1 MKLVEKNMPK
11 IFRWFDDTS
20 DELSEVEKEIWKKI
34 TSESIKNA
42 MLKDDI

>member
-1 MKLVEKNMPK
+1 MRLVEEDIPK

-20 DELSEVEKEIWKKI
+20 DELSDVEKEIWKKI

-42 MLKDDI
+42 MLKDD

>member
-1 MKLVEKNMPK
+1 MRLVEEDMPK

-20 DELSEVEKEIWKKI
+20 DELSDVEKEIWKKI

-42 MLKDDI
+42 MLKNN

>member
-1 MKLVEKNMPK
+1 MRLVEEDMPK

-20 DELSEVEKEIWKKI
+20 DELSDVEKEIWKKI

-42 MLKDDI
+42 MLKDD

>member
-1 MKLVEKNMPK
+1 MRLVEEDMPK

-20 DELSEVEKEIWKKI
+20 DELSDVEKQIWKKI

-42 MLKDDI
+42 MLKDD